1 MEAHEQAEL
10 EKVMRQS
17 LAKTRNLTKDRR
29 IVKAGAAGVQYCK
42 SRGLNAG
49 VVNLFDEK
57 GDITPLTGDRALTY
71 LMAGMASELVESL

>member
-17 LAKTRNLTKDRR
+17 LAKYRHLTKDKR

-42 SRGLNAG
+42 SKGLTSIEVG
-49 VVNLFDEK
+49 LFDEK
-57 GDITPLTGDRALTY
+57 GNITPLRGDEALSY
-71 LMAGMASELVESL
+71 MMVGMASELVEER